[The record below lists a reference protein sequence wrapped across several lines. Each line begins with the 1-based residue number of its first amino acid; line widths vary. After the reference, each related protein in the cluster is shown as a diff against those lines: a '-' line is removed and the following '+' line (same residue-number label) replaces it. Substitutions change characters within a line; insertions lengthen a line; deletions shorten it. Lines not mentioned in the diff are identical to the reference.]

1 MMRLAN
7 VGPAVQVALA
17 LGLALVAAPVV
28 RTVTAELDNTVGRA
42 WPFSLTRC
50 SSPATPGCRDVA
62 AWSVLR
68 PPSGPIRT
76 GRL

>member
-7 VGPAVQVALA
+7 AGMPVQVALA

-50 SSPATPGCRDVA
+50 SAAATPGCRDLA
-62 AWSVLR
+62 ASSVLR
-68 PPSGPIRT
+68 PPSGPILT

>member
-1 MMRLAN
+1 MRLVAI
-7 VGPAVQVALA
+7 GSAVQAALA

-50 SSPATPGCRDVA
+50 ASPTTPGCRDVA
-62 AWSVLR
+62 AWPVLR
-68 PPSGPIRT
+68 PPAGSIRT

>member
-7 VGPAVQVALA
+7 AGAAVQVALA

-50 SSPATPGCRDVA
+50 AAPATPGCRDMAVG
-62 AWSVLR
+62 SVLR
-68 PPSGPIRT
+68 PPTGPIRT